1 MWPVSKVVRDP
12 QGFKLMQFYQY
23 ETQQWREELY
33 NLNTDPKETTNLLDS
48 ETASDTARA
57 YQSLRRQ
64 LNTIESAG
72 WRPRASAA
80 AQ

>member
-1 MWPVSKVVRDP
+1 
-12 QGFKLMQFYQY
+12 
-23 ETQQWREELY
+23 
-33 NLNTDPKETTNLLDS
+33 LNTDPKETTNLLDS

-57 YQSLRRQ
+57 YQRLRRQ

-72 WRPRASAA
+72 WRPRTSAA

>member
-33 NLNTDPKETTNLLDS
+33 NLNTDPNETTNLLNS

-57 YQSLRRQ
+57 YQRLHRQ
-64 LNTIESAG
+64 LNAIESTG